1 MQKRGTR
8 EGRLMLARR
17 RLETANDAL
26 RVAHALPRVDEIPAK
41 RADLI
46 QRAQELVVTIEQE
59 VALLST
65 GLDRDYPDADTS
77 YTAIKPSERSD

>member
-1 MQKRGTR
+1 
-8 EGRLMLARR
+8 MLARR

-26 RVAHALPRVDEIPAK
+26 RVAHALPRPEETPAK
-41 RADLI
+41 RADMM
-46 QRAQELVVTIEQE
+46 QRAQELVITIEQE

-77 YTAIKPSERSD
+77 YTGAELDGRSD